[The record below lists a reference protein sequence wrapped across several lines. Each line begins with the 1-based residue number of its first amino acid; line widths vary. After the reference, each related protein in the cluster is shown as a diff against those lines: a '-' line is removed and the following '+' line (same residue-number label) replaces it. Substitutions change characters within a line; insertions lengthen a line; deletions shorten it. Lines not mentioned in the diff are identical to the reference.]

1 MYSISYMFQMP
12 GQFEDMIE
20 SAKSL
25 TDLFENDD
33 FIREINTYPDSAAAE
48 SEYMVVNPLHE
59 VMQVCNVC
67 CSFFIFAVL
76 TVYYRL
82 SLPEA
87 MKN

>member
-1 MYSISYMFQMP
+1 
-12 GQFEDMIE
+12 MIVL
-20 SAKSL
+20 AKSL
-25 TDLFENDD
+25 TNLFDNED
-33 FIREINTYPDSAAAE
+33 FTTEINTYPDSAGE
-48 SEYMVVNPLHE
+48 KSEYMVVNPLHE

-76 TVYYRL
+76 TVYYSL